1 MLFIVMSL
9 SCLVCSVGL
18 AGLSLRNP
26 ARAVVLE
33 RWSGICLVL
42 GLSLLGIALHGARL

>member
-1 MLFIVMSL
+1 VLFIVMSL
-9 SCLVCSVGL
+9 SFLVCSVGL